1 MIVSELTPHITHDP
15 ARERFHAPI
24 GAVPALAPLRLAF
37 SDGRAA
43 VKSAELVLSGDDGFE
58 QRWDMVPEGGD
69 WAVTIAVPETPAAL
83 WYCFRLTL
91 QSGELW
97 LCAAY
102 GGRFGQL
109 MSTRGDGFRLTVYE
123 RGFETPAWFRRS
135 VMYQIFP
142 DRFARDGSD
151 TARRGVEKHI
161 AMGRQVKYHESWDE
175 SVDWQPNSSEGF
187 YFPLDFFGGTFRGIE
202 EHLDYIAGLGVSVIY
217 LNPIVEARSNHRYDA
232 ADYMQP
238 DPILGSLEDFE
249 RLCRSAG
256 EHGIRIMLDGVFSHT
271 GADSIYFNRDNH
283 YRSDGA
289 YNAGQRSPY
298 YSWYDFRKWPSEY
311 RCWWNFPDLPEVNEH
326 DPGWEKL
333 IVTGQDSVV
342 RTWLRRGAA
351 GWRLD
356 VADELPDD
364 TLAKIRAAVK
374 EEDPD
379 AVVLGEVW
387 EDAITKFSYGSR
399 RKYALGSAL
408 DTVMNYPFR
417 SAVLDFFCFRSDA
430 WALKGF
436 LLTQRLN
443 YPLPMYYAL
452 MNLLSSHDVERAR
465 TALAT
470 RLDARSLSR
479 EQQASFFVSD
489 SQDARGAAMQRLAA
503 LVQFAVPG
511 VPCVYYGDETGMNGM
526 LDPFNRAPFSTGARP
541 LVEWYQALG
550 RARREND
557 ALSCGVVA
565 VYSPNDDVLAVLRC
579 ITGGRD
585 CFGGEAENGVFLAV
599 VNRAAS
605 PREVVVD
612 LWTDNA
618 GLTGAELAALMEL
631 GPTSGKCLLT
641 GEPCEVDEGLV
652 RLSLPPESAYLF
664 RLE

>member
-1 MIVSELTPHITHDP
+1 MTIFNSRDENYKSP
-15 ARERFHAPI
+15 F
-24 GAVPALAPLRLAF
+24 GAVCC
-37 SDGRAA
+37 GAA
-43 VKSAELVLSGDDGFE
+43 VNFTVTPGPEFCACALLTFGEFADAHGETALLPCPGGFSGVFTAPEKPELVWYSFRFTRPDGSCVYLGRNGLGE
-58 QRWDMVPEGGD
+58 QTSRQPW
-69 WAVTIAVPETPAAL
+69 
-83 WYCFRLTL
+83 
-91 QSGELW
+91 Q
-97 LCAAY
+97 
-102 GGRFGQL
+102 
-109 MSTRGDGFRLTVYE
+109 LTVYE
-123 RGFETPAWFRRS
+123 SRPTPEWFGRGVT
-135 VMYQIFP
+135 YQIFP
-142 DRFARDGSD
+142 DRFCRDAIPDPKGLLGQRTVHD
-151 TARRGVEKHI
+151 NWDDPPRLGPDPLT
-161 AMGRQVKYHESWDE
+161 GRW
-175 SVDWQPNSSEGF
+175 NS
-187 YFPLDFFGGTFRGIE
+187 DFFGGSLRGICRK
-202 EHLDYIAGLGVSVIY
+202 LDYLQSLSVTTLY
-217 LNPIVEARSNHRYDA
+217 LNPIFYAASSHRYDT
-232 ADYMQP
+232 ADYRMI
-238 DPILGSLEDFE
+238 DPMLGTEGDL
-249 RLCRSAG
+249 RMLCAEAKKR
-256 EHGIRIMLDGVFSHT
+256 GIHVMLDGVFNHT
-271 GADSIYFNRDNH
+271 GDDSRYFNRGGFFDTP
-283 YRSDGA
+283 GA
-289 YNAGQRSPY
+289 YQSKDSP
-298 YSWYDFRKWPSEY
+298 WYDWFCFQHWPDKY
-311 RCWWNFPDLPEVNEH
+311 DAWWGIDTLPAVNENAPAYR
-326 DPGWEKL
+326 DF
-333 IVTGQDSVV
+333 IIRAQDSVI
-342 RTWLRRGAA
+342 RRWLRCGAD

-631 GPTSGKCLLT
+631 GLTSGKCLLT